1 MFREFFRFELR
12 FQLHQ
17 PLLWISA
24 ALFGLMAFAA
34 STSDAVQIGGAIGN
48 IHRNAPTVIVQFMSI
63 FTVLGLL
70 IVTAFL
76 PGALLRDHE
85 LNTAEL
91 FFSKPMRKGDYLAG
105 RLLGGLTA
113 TLMIYVVIMLA
124 MLLGTTMPWL
134 DPVRLG
140 PVSLT
145 PYVWTL
151 VVMVIPNVLFTG
163 AVLSLLAVIMRSLLG
178 VYIGIAGFIVL
189 WGVATTMTA
198 DINNQWLSAL
208 LDPFGLNAFGQETR
222 YWSAAELNTQLPA
235 LNHYLL
241 ANRALWLG
249 ASVLLTVFSY
259 LLFKPMRAGT
269 GRSWRKKTVA
279 TQTGVAGKAVSYQPI
294 MPSFSAATR
303 WQQWLAQWH
312 FDTIGVLKS
321 VPFIVM
327 LGFGLLNFIA
337 SISLGGVMYGTAV
350 YPVTYMVTEALG
362 GSFNFLLIL
371 IVTFYAGELIWKER
385 GAKIGDVTDALPIPD
400 WLPLTA
406 KAMAL
411 ISVVFTFLAT
421 GIIAGVCF
429 QLFKGFTHIE
439 FGLYL
444 SEMVLESLPF
454 ILMGLLALALQVIF
468 QNKFIGYLAIIIVIV
483 ARTALRSLD
492 FEHQLYTFGLATLLP
507 YSDMNGYG
515 HLLTGHLAFRS
526 YWLLF
531 SGMLLILCAALWVR
545 GIVPS
550 FGVRLRGAGRKLHGP
565 LGIVFGVVLSTWVGL
580 GIWVFWNTNIV
591 NQYVTA
597 DDALDWQA
605 DYERRYG
612 QYKDLPQP
620 RITSIKVDLDIYPG
634 QRRAVARG
642 HYDLINRSNTAI
654 TDIHVALNNTD
665 VQLKSISLLDSALQ
679 HDDKLFGYRIYR
691 LPQPLQPGA
700 TMTLDF
706 AVEYA
711 KRGFATRDN
720 DSYIVDNGSFINNGE
735 LLPQFGY
742 NDDLLIGDRNERRK
756 RDLPERQ
763 RMPKLEDEA
772 ARTNT
777 YITDDG
783 DWISF
788 ETTVS
793 TVPDQIA
800 LSPGYLQKEW
810 IKNGRRYFHYKMDVP
825 MLPFFSWLSARWE
838 VKRDTW
844 NGLPIEVYYDK
855 KHPYNVDRM
864 ISSVKASLDYFTSQ
878 FSPYQHQQVRILEF
892 PRYAEFAQAFAN
904 TIPYSEAIGF
914 IADLRD
920 EAEIDY
926 VFYIT
931 AHEIAHQWWAHQVI
945 GANVQGATVMS
956 ESLAQYSALMVMEK
970 TYGKQKMRKFLKH
983 ELDSYLNARSGELLE
998 ELPLYRVENQPY
1010 IHYRKG
1016 SLVFYRLRDEI
1027 GEDALNR
1034 ALSRFIKDKGFQN
1047 APFTTSTELLSY
1059 LRAETPVDKQQLLTD
1074 LFEKISFYDNR
1085 MVAATATK
1093 RDDGKFD
1100 VSLEFSASK
1109 RYADGVGNETE
1120 TALNDWIEVGV
1131 FGRAPGAEESDETV
1145 LHLERRHITEAK
1157 QTVTVTVASEPYE
1170 AGFDPY
1176 NKLIDRVSS
1185 DNRKRVTVE

>member
-12 FQLHQ
+12 FQLRQ
-17 PLLWISA
+17 PLLWIAA

-34 STSDAVQIGGAIGN
+34 STSDAVQLGGAIGN
-48 IHRNAPTVIVQFMSI
+48 IHRNAPIVIVQFMSI

-91 FFSKPMRKGDYLAG
+91 FFAKPMRKGDYLAG

-113 TLMIYVVIMLA
+113 TLMIYVVIILA
-124 MLLGTTMPWL
+124 MLLGTAMPWL
-134 DPVRLG
+134 DPARLG

-145 PYVWTL
+145 PYLWTL
-151 VVMVIPNVLFTG
+151 VIMVIPNVLFTG
-163 AVLSLLAVIMRSLLG
+163 AVLSLFAVLMRNLLG

-189 WGVATTMTA
+189 WSVATTMTA
-198 DINNQWLSAL
+198 DLDNQWLSAL

-222 YWSAAELNTQLPA
+222 YWSAAEQNSQLPA

-241 ANRALWLG
+241 ANRVLWLG
-249 ASVLLTVFSY
+249 ASALLAVLSY

-269 GRSWRKKTVA
+269 GRGWRKKILA
-279 TQTGVAGKAVSYQPI
+279 SEAAVTSKPNNYQPVT
-294 MPSFSAATR
+294 PSFSAATR
-303 WQQWLAQWH
+303 WQQWLAQWR
-312 FDTIGVLKS
+312 FDTVGVLKS

-337 SISLGGVMYGTAV
+337 SVSLGGAMYGTAV
-350 YPVTYMVTEALG
+350 YPVTYMVTDALA

-385 GAKIGDVTDALPIPD
+385 SAKIGDVTDALPIPN

-411 ISVVFTFLAT
+411 ISVVFTFLAS
-421 GIIAGVCF
+421 GIIAGVCY
-429 QLFKGFTHIE
+429 QLVKGYTNFEI
-439 FGLYL
+439 GLYL
-444 SEMVLESLPF
+444 SEMVLEALPF
-454 ILMGLLALALQVIF
+454 ILMGLLALALQIIF

-515 HLLTGHLAFRS
+515 HLLTGHLAFRG

-531 SGMLLILCAALWVR
+531 SAMLLVLCTALWVR

-550 FGVRLRGAGRKLHGP
+550 FSVRLRDAGRKLRGP
-565 LGIVFGVVLSTWVGL
+565 LGATFAVFMVAWLGL
-580 GIWVFWNTNIV
+580 GSWIFWNTNIV
-591 NQYVTA
+591 NPYVTA

-605 DYERRYG
+605 DYERQYG

-620 RITSIKVDLDIYPG
+620 RITGIKVDLDMYPG
-634 QRRAVARG
+634 ERRAVARG
-642 HYDLINRSNTAI
+642 HYELINRSDSAI
-654 TDIHVALNNTD
+654 TDVHVALNNTD
-665 VQLKSISLLDSALQ
+665 VQLQSISLPDSSLQ
-679 HDDKLFGYRIYR
+679 HENKLFGYRIYR

-706 AVEYA
+706 TVEYA

-720 DSYIVDNGSFINNGE
+720 DSYIVDNGSFINNAE

-742 NDDLLIGDRNERRK
+742 NDDLPITDRNERRK

-772 ARTNT
+772 ARANT

-810 IKNGRRYFHYKMDVP
+810 LENGRRYFHYKMDVP

-838 VKRDTW
+838 VKRDSW

-864 ISSVKASLDYFTSQ
+864 ISSVKDSLDYFTSQ
-878 FSPYQHQQVRILEF
+878 FSPYQHKQVRILEF
-892 PRYAEFAQAFAN
+892 PRYASFAQSFAN
-904 TIPYSEAIGF
+904 TIPYSESIGF
-914 IADLRD
+914 IADLREKED
-920 EAEIDY
+920 IDY
-926 VFYIT
+926 VYYVT

-945 GANVQGATVMS
+945 GANVQGATVLS
-956 ESLAQYSALMVMEK
+956 ESLSQYSALMVMEK
-970 TYGKQKMRKFLKH
+970 AYGRHQMRQFLKN
-983 ELDSYLNARSGELLE
+983 ELDGYLRARGGELLE
-998 ELPLYRVENQPY
+998 ELPLYRVENQQY
-1010 IHYRKG
+1010 IHYEKG

-1027 GEDALNR
+1027 GEEALNR
-1034 ALSRFIKDKGFQN
+1034 ALSKFLKDKGYQN
-1047 APFTTSTELLSY
+1047 APFTTSAELLDY
-1059 LRAETPVDKQQLLTD
+1059 IRAETPVDRQQLVTD

-1085 MVAATATK
+1085 MKTATAKK
-1093 RDDGKFD
+1093 RADGKYD
-1100 VSLEFSASK
+1100 VTLEFSADK
-1109 RYADGVGNETE
+1109 RYADGVGTETE
-1120 TALNDWIEVGV
+1120 GQLDDWIEVGV
-1131 FGRAPGAEESDETV
+1131 FARKPGTEERDETV
-1145 LHLERRHITEAK
+1145 LHLERRHITDK
-1157 QTVTVTVASEPYE
+1157 QHTLTVTVDAEPYE

-1176 NKLIDRVSS
+1176 NKLIDRVSN
-1185 DNRKRVTVE
+1185 DNRKRVTIE